1 MKFLVVLLVMVALF
15 LPAVSYSAD
24 RDYIILDK
32 RGNYA
37 GSARSDG
44 RTTDFYDKS
53 GRPDGWISHDT
64 GYVFDRNNRV
74 KGTIHDFGDD
84 NDD

>member
-1 MKFLVVLLVMVALF
+1 MRLFLILLVMAAILLPVA
-15 LPAVSYSAD
+15 SYSAE
-24 RDYIILDK
+24 RDYLILDK
-32 RGNYA
+32 RGNYV

-53 GRPDGWISHDT
+53 GSPDGWISHDT
-64 GYVFDRNNRV
+64 GYVFDRSNRV
-74 KGTIHDFGDD
+74 KGTIIDFGND

>member
-1 MKFLVVLLVMVALF
+1 MRLFLILLVMAAIL
-15 LPAVSYSAD
+15 LPEVSCCAE
-24 RDYIILDK
+24 RDYVILDK